1 MSSTNALAA
10 CLQQANHLIQTAR
23 QQPGKL
29 CRDQRKE
36 KCPSLQQRLTDLFLS
51 ECSFNPRN
59 KSLYS
64 GSHLLSKLVSKEKL
78 NCLVLNLY
86 PGNEGY
92 SLMLKTRTGTETE
105 TVRLPYE
112 EDELLR
118 YIDNEEL
125 APVLVDL
132 LERSQAPVFYSGCVI
147 VEVRDHRRCLSS
159 LGTHACHHVLLKPTT
174 QSVLCD
180 VGLLVC
186 QDGQGWSLED
196 RVSLEA
202 ALVLATSEPLCLEPS
217 VGVAV
222 LSNWMQH
229 RKGRLSSH
237 AVHRMARR
245 QGQVALNRR
254 RKLERCAAPAC
265 LRAHD
270 FISQYRKR
278 VPLRATAS
286 SSNKQADVWK
296 QKRAT
301 MPVPQKIEV
310 ERLAS
315 VRERP
320 EPTSDPTPVVVQEY
334 LLETEQASGKL
345 TQVTILQRPTDEQFF
360 GKLYVDRDGHSRG
373 TSCEFNLGSQDNV
386 NRYLNQ
392 FREIFTEEGRKP
404 VKITHLVPG
413 QAPVVKHTHGAPPP
427 DLPCEAT
434 DAPQQQAP
442 KVAHRTFSRATSR
455 TASRTISRTTSRR
468 TSRRTSRTT
477 SRMTSRTT
485 SRSSGP
491 SKRVQMRR
499 SDLLSA
505 ATLCAKEPKPPVSIA
520 AQPSEVVSLPNLSLT
535 AQNMGL
541 HNLVSLAG
549 VNLSSGLPV
558 PISLTMVPVTQSSVL
573 VGTAGSLHAQ
583 EQPGQQPQQPCASQ
597 GASVG
602 TSAVIV
608 SSGMV
613 NPASTVLTSG
623 SGVLSMPL
631 RVTTLGTQ
639 ALTAQLVGTGM
650 EGTSQGQPLSLLQ
663 VPGGQQTLIGT
674 LPRHTM
680 PAAGPTGGHGNPQ
693 LQMALQKQLQRQQ
706 GSTVSASASRPRNR
720 KKPGKT

>member
-1 MSSTNALAA
+1 MSSSSTNALAV

-86 PGNEGY
+86 PGSEGY
-92 SLMLKTRTGTETE
+92 SLMLKTRTGSETE

-159 LGTHACHHVLLKPTT
+159 LGTYACHHVLLKPTT

-237 AVHRMARR
+237 AMHRMARR

-254 RKLERCAAPAC
+254 RKLEQCAAPAC

-286 SSNKQADVWK
+286 ASNKQVDVWK

-315 VRERP
+315 VCERP

-413 QAPVVKHTHGAPPP
+413 QPPVVNHTHGVPPP
-427 DLPCEAT
+427 EPPSEVPDT
-434 DAPQQQAP
+434 PQHTAP
-442 KVAHRTFSRATSR
+442 KAREVAHSTSPSPSATLSNMSCVEHR
-455 TASRTISRTTSRR
+455 FVLGVPPQVPVAS
-468 TSRRTSRTT
+468 
-477 SRMTSRTT
+477 
-485 SRSSGP
+485 
-491 SKRVQMRR
+491 VAA
-499 SDLLSA
+499 SA
-505 ATLCAKEPKPPVSIA
+505 PLCAKEPKLNAPLPPVSIA
-520 AQPSEVVSLPNLSLT
+520 AQPSEVVGLPNLSLT

-583 EQPGQQPQQPCASQ
+583 VRRPFRPHHLDDKAVTVNSFSSL
-597 GASVG
+597 SVPVDAG
-602 TSAVIV
+602 V
-608 SSGMV
+608 M
-613 NPASTVLTSG
+613 NPASTVLSSG
-623 SGVLSMPL
+623 SGMLSVPL
-631 RVTTLGTQ
+631 RVATLGAQ
-639 ALTAQLVGTGM
+639 SLTAQLVGTGI
-650 EGTSQGQPLSLLQ
+650 EGNTQGQPLGMNILVLQ

-674 LPRHTM
+674 LPRHTL
-680 PAAGPTGGHGNPQ
+680 PSTAWGLYAGPTGGHSNPQ

-706 GSTVSASASRPRNR
+706 GSTPQASTSRPRNR

>member
-1 MSSTNALAA
+1 M
-10 CLQQANHLIQTAR
+10 IQMAR

-29 CRDQRKE
+29 CRDQRKD
-36 KCPSLQQRLTDLFLS
+36 KCLSLQQRLTDLFLS

-86 PGNEGY
+86 PSNEGY
-92 SLMLKTRTGTETE
+92 SLMLKTRAGTETE

-147 VEVRDHRRCLSS
+147 VEVRDHRRCSS
-159 LGTHACHHVLLKPTT
+159 IQGTYACHHVLLKPTT

-186 QDGQGWSLED
+186 QDSQGWGVED
-196 RVSLEA
+196 RMSLEA

-237 AVHRMARR
+237 SIHRMARR
-245 QGQVALNRR
+245 QSQVALNRA
-254 RKLERCAAPAC
+254 RKLEQCAAPAC

-286 SSNKQADVWK
+286 TSNKQVDVWK

-413 QAPVVKHTHGAPPP
+413 QAPVVNHTHGGPPP
-427 DLPCEAT
+427 DPPCEAPDT
-434 DAPQQQAP
+434 PQQQAP
-442 KVAHRTFSRATSR
+442 KAREVTHRRESQG
-455 TASRTISRTTSRR
+455 AS
-468 TSRRTSRTT
+468 
-477 SRMTSRTT
+477 M
-485 SRSSGP
+485 
-491 SKRVQMRR
+491 VH
-499 SDLLSA
+499 A
-505 ATLCAKEPKPPVSIA
+505 AGTTLCAKEPKLSVPPVSIA
-520 AQPSEVVSLPNLSLT
+520 AQPPEVVGLPNLSLT

-558 PISLTMVPVTQSSVL
+558 PISLTMVPVTQSGVL
-573 VGTAGSLHAQ
+573 VGTANSLHAQ
-583 EQPGQQPQQPCASQ
+583 EQPVQQSQQPCANQ

-613 NPASTVLTSG
+613 NPASTVLSSG
-623 SGVLSMPL
+623 SGVLSVPV
-631 RVTTLGTQ
+631 RVTTLGAQT
-639 ALTAQLVGTGM
+639 LTAQLVGTGI
-650 EGTSQGQPLSLLQ
+650 EGTTQGQPLSLLQ
-663 VPGGQQTLIGT
+663 VPGGQQTLIGG
-674 LPRHTM
+674 LPRHTL
-680 PAAGPTGGHGNPQ
+680 PASGPTGGHSNPQ
-693 LQMALQKQLQRQQ
+693 LQMAFHKQLPRQQ
-706 GSTVSASASRPRNR
+706 GSGANR
-720 KKPGKT
+720 HRIRKRLSKT